1 MSAIDAILLTRR
13 DFGAALLAAP
23 ALAGPPGL
31 SGRPVLRPGSSGT
44 AVTALQR
51 RLAALHYDVG
61 PVDGA
66 FGPSTLHAVYAFQKV
81 QRLGVDGVVGPA
93 TYAALDAP
101 RIPVPRHTLD
111 APAVEVDLGL
121 RVLYLTKGGAVT
133 RVVDASPGKPS
144 TPTPTGAFAVT
155 RRIDGWRRSALGLL
169 WRPNYFH
176 AGYAV
181 HGAPSVPTYAASHGC
196 VRVTVPAMD
205 RLWPV
210 LRVGEKVWV
219 HR

>member
-1 MSAIDAILLTRR
+1 MSATATILMSRRLFGATLLT
-13 DFGAALLAAP
+13 AP
-23 ALAGPPGL
+23 ALTA
-31 SGRPVLRPGSSGT
+31 SRPRLQPGSTGA

-61 PVDGA
+61 PVDGR
-66 FGPSTLHAVYAFQKV
+66 FGASTLHGVYAFQKV
-81 QRLGVDGVVGPA
+81 QGLGIDGVVGPA

-101 RIPVPRHTLD
+101 HVPRPRHTLD
-111 APAVEVDLGL
+111 AAAVEIDLGL
-121 RVLYLTKGGAVT
+121 RVLLLTRAGRVT

-144 TPTPTGAFAVT
+144 TPTVTGAFEVT

-219 HR
+219 HH

>member
-1 MSAIDAILLTRR
+1 MSAIGTILMSRR
-13 DFGAALLAAP
+13 DFGAALLSAP
-23 ALAGPPGL
+23 ALAA
-31 SGRPVLRPGSSGT
+31 SRPVLRPGSSGA

-61 PVDGA
+61 RVDGT
-66 FGPSTLHAVYAFQKV
+66 FGSSTLHGVCAFQKV
-81 QRLGVDGVVGPA
+81 QGLGVDGVVGPA

-101 RIPVPRHTLD
+101 RVPLPRHVLD
-111 APAVEVDLGL
+111 AAAVEVDLRL
-121 RVLYLTKGGAVT
+121 RVLLLTRAGAVT
-133 RVVDASPGKPS
+133 RVVDCSPGTPS
-144 TPTPTGAFAVT
+144 TPTPTGAFEVT

-181 HGAPSVPTYAASHGC
+181 HGSTSVPTYAASHGC

-219 HR
+219 HH